1 MFATRLS
8 FFHHRRS
15 FRYDRR
21 KRKKKAIGDTGVSPV
36 ILAIGDTLEPQS
48 SIGFQPVTVVV
59 AARLYRQDA
68 YATLWHLARD
78 LSQCTSGEAETDDSL
93 RLSLRGLG
101 QNDSQRANRPAIH
114 GLTWGES
121 DPQGAKIFGES
132 ARWVQ
137 DKECDFGL
145 GGDTRANQLE
155 DTVKGTERL
164 SNGISKVYMQSVL
177 KVILERMTEGVD
189 RATRTDVTTRQL

>member
-48 SIGFQPVTVVV
+48 SIGFQPVTLVV
-59 AARLYRQDA
+59 AARVYRQDA
-68 YATLWHLARD
+68 YATLGRLARD

-93 RLSLRGLG
+93 G
-101 QNDSQRANRPAIH
+101 
-114 GLTWGES
+114 
-121 DPQGAKIFGES
+121 
-132 ARWVQ
+132 
-137 DKECDFGL
+137 
-145 GGDTRANQLE
+145 
-155 DTVKGTERL
+155 
-164 SNGISKVYMQSVL
+164 
-177 KVILERMTEGVD
+177 
-189 RATRTDVTTRQL
+189 